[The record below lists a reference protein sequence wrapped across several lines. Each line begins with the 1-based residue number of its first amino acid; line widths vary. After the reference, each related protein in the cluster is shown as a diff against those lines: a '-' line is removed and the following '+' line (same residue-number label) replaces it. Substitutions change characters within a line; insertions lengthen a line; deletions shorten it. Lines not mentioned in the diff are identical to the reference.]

1 MAKIPS
7 DIQFQLVPDSVH
19 KYLLSQGKV
28 RDRYYIPF
36 FGYYLM
42 VATDRISAF
51 DFVLPP
57 TVPRKGEYLTAISHF
72 WSTHVL
78 KLADDLVESRH
89 FESRNAVVD
98 MYDLPEA
105 LRLRSLVVAPVTV
118 MPFEL
123 IYRGHIGGS
132 VYPKYRETG
141 LVAGEAIEP
150 DLPKWSKLKRAAFT
164 PSTKAEEGH
173 DINITVAE
181 FMEAAGPDGKIAHQ
195 ITRHAYERAYD
206 YAERRGVIILD
217 TKFEV
222 GKTRDGRIVMADE
235 KLTPDSSRFTPKD
248 DWEEAMRK
256 GRDPQFFDK
265 EPVRIYLKTVGTP
278 FLDSEGQQIVGVHKL
293 NPENPEHIRFVHSL
307 VIPEEVIEGVADRY
321 RTILARLTSM
331 TLEEY
336 QADAFRSAA

>member
-7 DIQFQLVPDSVH
+7 DIQFQLVPASVH

-28 RDRYYIPF
+28 RDRYLIPF

-42 VATDRISAF
+42 VATDRISIF
-51 DFVLPP
+51 DFVLPA
-57 TVPRKGEYLTAISHF
+57 TVPKKGEYLTAISHF

-98 MYDLPEA
+98 MQDLPEM
-105 LRLRSLVVAPVTV
+105 LRRRSLVVAPVTV

-123 IYRGHIGGS
+123 IFRRHIGGS

-141 LVAGEAIEP
+141 LVAGEKVEP
-150 DLPKWSKLKRAAFT
+150 DLPKWSRLERAVFT

-181 FMEAAGPDGKIAHQ
+181 FLEAAGPDGQIAMQ
-195 ITRHAYERAYD
+195 IARHAYERAYD
-206 YAERRGVIILD
+206 YAERRGILILD
-217 TKFEV
+217 TKKEA
-222 GKTRDGRIVMADE
+222 GKTRDGRIVLADE
-235 KLTPDSSRFTPKD
+235 KLTPDSSRFTTKE
-248 DWEEAMRK
+248 DWEVAMRE

-265 EPVRIYLKTVGTP
+265 EPVRVWGKTVETP
-278 FLDSEGQQIVGVHKL
+278 FAKDGQPIVGLHKL
-293 NPENPEHIRFVHSL
+293 DPEKPEHVKFVHSL
-307 VIPEEVIEGVADRY
+307 TVPEEVIADVPERY
-321 RTILARLTSM
+321 RTILARLTGM